1 VDRPSSG
8 RRRHDAESGT
18 GTVTVVDLIRR
29 EQGPVRIPSA
39 DEAATIQFTMDLL
52 GEPDPAGPPDEPEH
66 GGWLHKGAKLA
77 GLAFGSI
84 LLCGSVYAASTLT
97 HRGSGGG
104 DPALSG
110 NALADTVLTGA
121 GALRPDEVAAQLSG
135 ATPDRPAPAARTPRS
150 APAVGTGV
158 ASGKA
163 TGTVVGTAPASPTA
177 PTTTADSSGSVSS
190 GRRSA
195 TDVVRS
201 FYDLLA
207 KDPGLATEWLS
218 PNLLAGD
225 GLGFDQ
231 AWASLRRIEL
241 ESVRQT
247 TPNTVQAVVRMQ
259 EPDGSWLRV
268 VVRLHVTSGARP
280 LINGAQ
286 LLSAQRG

>member
-1 VDRPSSG
+1 MDRPSSG
-8 RRRHDAESGT
+8 HRRHDAESGT

-52 GEPDPAGPPDEPEH
+52 GEPDPAGPADEPEH

-97 HRGSGGG
+97 HHGSGG
-104 DPALSG
+104 DPALTD
-110 NALADTVLTGA
+110 NALGDTVLTGA

-135 ATPDRPAPAARTPRS
+135 ATPYQPTPAAQTPQS
-150 APAVGTGV
+150 APAVGAGAAT
-158 ASGKA
+158 GKA
-163 TGTVVGTAPASPTA
+163 TGTVVGTAPPSTTV
-177 PTTTADSSGSVSS
+177 PTTTADSGGPASS
-190 GRRSA
+190 GPRSA
-195 TDVVRS
+195 TDVVRG

-231 AWASLRRIEL
+231 AWAALRRIEL

-259 EPDGSWLRV
+259 EPDDSWLRV
-268 VVRLHVTSGARP
+268 VVRLHVTSGTHP